1 MKNFIGLG
9 KFSNFY
15 FYILACAF
23 FRIISYLSLHFSISL
38 KKCELMENIYEYFG
52 LILFGFIFSSIYK
65 NKSNIE
71 KDDNFNRTITYNDIL
86 IFFFICFIFVVC
98 YDFREIIRTL
108 GFQDLEIWTFGIIF
122 VLLFMH
128 MYFPSNIY
136 KHQFYSMLFI
146 IITDS
151 ILLIIASTLKDIK
164 IKENYVNIYEK
175 TDNIWIIAT
184 IILAYIFLHFL
195 RAFAQVNAKELID
208 LKFISI
214 YKIIITFGI
223 FGFIINVIF
232 ALFIIMKDTKCY
244 ENIKETIYCYA
255 SISDYFRNWNNLHNG
270 YNTFL
275 EIILTFIYSLSY
287 FLYMTYSFLIIR
299 YLNPIYIL
307 MSDNI
312 YYEFREIFNLIIG
325 KGDTGEGG
333 ALTKFFI
340 TQISELLEFIG
351 CIIYLEIIELRFC
364 ELNKDIKRKISE
376 RGEYESVV
384 VERGSNTSKRHS
396 DISND

>member
-1 MKNFIGLG
+1 MDNCYYY
-9 KFSNFY
+9 FSLY
-15 FYILACAF
+15 
-23 FRIISYLSLHFSISL
+23 
-38 KKCELMENIYEYFG
+38 
-52 LILFGFIFSSIYK
+52 
-65 NKSNIE
+65 
-71 KDDNFNRTITYNDIL
+71 
-86 IFFFICFIFVVC
+86 
-98 YDFREIIRTL
+98 
-108 GFQDLEIWTFGIIF
+108 
-122 VLLFMH
+122 
-128 MYFPSNIY
+128 
-136 KHQFYSMLFI
+136 
-146 IITDS
+146 
-151 ILLIIASTLKDIK
+151 
-164 IKENYVNIYEK
+164 
-175 TDNIWIIAT
+175 
-184 IILAYIFLHFL
+184 FLHFL